1 MPSFH
6 RRIAPRHNVALARET
21 ENEQLTA
28 TLRLLMLLLLPALTS
43 AESLPLPSGQAQI
56 LPAPYMYFWE
66 DPSGQADF
74 RHVSALPDSAWQPVN
89 RRDASFGYSS
99 SAYWLRLDLHNP
111 HDRSLGWILLIGNTL
126 LDQLDAYGLDGERIY
141 RAGDQRPFD
150 WRWID
155 YRQLALPL
163 ELNAGEQQRIW
174 LRMQTAGSANLSA
187 SLMTRETFN
196 HQQQRSL
203 LLHGLFFGAL
213 LAMLIYSLTIFCI
226 TGDRNY
232 LWYSFYVASFS
243 LYQFIQVG
251 FALQWL
257 WPNALTWHQLSFP
270 LTSALATL
278 FGIQFTYGVLEL
290 DEAAKPYRWTTHTL
304 KACAWLVLGMAL
316 LGPYTPALIG
326 SFALVVACAVAAFII
341 TLLRWRD
348 GYAGARLFALGW
360 FVLIAAS
367 LTSILSGTGL
377 LPYSLLTLHA
387 QQVGGLIEMTVFSIA
402 LAARIRHIQ
411 EAKRQAQTRLIE
423 QERHLRAEQARHLEL
438 QKQISESLEQRV
450 QERTAILQDTLQQ
463 LSNANLR
470 LAELNRRDGLTG
482 LFNRQ
487 TLSEELARACAR
499 AERSRQS
506 VAILMMDLDHF
517 KQVNDRHGHLAGDAC
532 LRHAAQ
538 RIQQRLRSSDL
549 LARFGGE
556 EFVALLDSTDLTGA
570 LDLAEQLREDI
581 ARNPCHYQQQSIP
594 LSLSIGLHAGVP
606 HDPSCGEHWL
616 ELADR
621 ALYRAKAG
629 GRNQVVSYDARA
641 LDGA

>member
-1 MPSFH
+1 MV
-6 RRIAPRHNVALARET
+6 ARHNAALARAPET
-21 ENEQLTA
+21 EQLTA
-28 TLRLLMLLLLPALTS
+28 ILRLLMLLLLPALS
-43 AESLPLPSGQAQI
+43 WADSLPLPIGQTQI
-56 LPAPYMYFWE
+56 LPGPYLSFWE
-66 DPSGQADF
+66 DPSGEASFSDI
-74 RHVSALPDSAWQPVN
+74 RALPDSAWQAVD
-89 RRDASFGYSS
+89 RRDASFGYSG
-99 SAYWLRLDLHNP
+99 SAYWLRLDVHNP
-111 HDRSLGWILLIGNTL
+111 HSRSLGWVLLVGNPL
-126 LDQLDAYGLDGERIY
+126 LDYLDAYGLDGERVY
-141 RAGDQRPFD
+141 RAGDQRPFS
-150 WRWID
+150 WRWVEH
-155 YRQLALPL
+155 RQLALPL
-163 ELNAGEQQRIW
+163 QVEAGEQRRIW

-187 SLMTRETFN
+187 SLMTHEAFD
-196 HQQQRSL
+196 HQEQSGL
-203 LLHGLFFGAL
+203 LLQGLFFGAL
-213 LAMLIYSLTIFCI
+213 IAMLIYNLTIFCI
-226 TGDRNY
+226 TRDRNY
-232 LWYSFYVASFS
+232 LWYSLFVGSFS
-243 LYQFIQVG
+243 LYQFIQLG

-270 LTSALATL
+270 LSSALATL
-278 FGIQFTYGVLEL
+278 FGIHFTYSVLEL
-290 DEAAKPYRWTTHTL
+290 DKAAKPYRWTTQTL
-304 KACAWLVLGMAL
+304 KVCAWLVLGMAL
-316 LGPYTPALIG
+316 FGPYTPALIG
-326 SFALVVACAVAAFII
+326 SFVLVIACAVAAFII
-341 TLLRWRD
+341 TLLRWHS
-348 GYAGARLFALGW
+348 GYAAARLFALGW

-367 LTSILSGTGL
+367 LASILTGTGL

-402 LAARIRHIQ
+402 LAARIRQ
-411 EAKRQAQTRLIE
+411 AQQAERQAQAKLID
-423 QERHLRAEQARHLEL
+423 QERRLRNEQAKHLEL
-438 QKQISESLEQRV
+438 QTQISESLEQRV
-450 QERTAILQDTLQQ
+450 QERTATLRDTLQQ

-506 VAILMMDLDHF
+506 LAILMMDLDHF

-581 ARNPCHYQQQSIP
+581 ARTPCSYQQQSIP

-606 HDPSCGEHWL
+606 SDPCCGEHWL

-621 ALYRAKAG
+621 ALYRAKSD
-629 GRNQVVSYDARA
+629 GRNRVVSYEARA
-641 LDGA
+641 FNDL